1 MLNFTKMIEVFKFYV
16 RRYELKASFKLIYY
30 TFSQKN
36 KAILTSLKLWNIMI
50 DKFANSLK

>member
-1 MLNFTKMIEVFKFYV
+1 MIEVFKFYV